1 MGMKDGPEFMESA
14 VEGCCVFL
22 RTSCVCDREC
32 DCRHGRAAATPMTV
46 MVTVSKAGS
55 FPLMSSV
62 GFAPVDEKLHS
73 TSCVSDFDIV
83 GTSARRDTF
92 LFREYREIMVIYGEE
107 ECH

>member
-1 MGMKDGPEFMESA
+1 M
-14 VEGCCVFL
+14 
-22 RTSCVCDREC
+22 RDRELLSPP
-32 DCRHGRAAATPMTV
+32 GPPLATPMTV

-83 GTSARRDTF
+83 GTSARHDTF
-92 LFREYREIMVIYGEE
+92 VS
-107 ECH
+107 